1 MTSTFK
7 DGTDGRFASLGF
19 SDSGSFL
26 GVSPTLFVLYSNYLL
41 HEALSSTPSIIS
53 MVIPQT
59 L

>member
-7 DGTDGRFASLGF
+7 DGTDGRFAFLGF

-41 HEALSSTPSIIS
+41 HEALSSTPSIS
-53 MVIPQT
+53 S
-59 L
+59 LW